1 MDFVYVAG
9 HKNPDMDCTCAAHC
23 YAALKR
29 RLDPNTEYRPIRNG
43 PLSAQIRDVFELAGA
58 SLPPHHDTIAP
69 SVGYVARRS
78 PVRLGPNQPVLDAF
92 QTVED
97 QTISAI
103 PVFDDEQFVG
113 VIGVNEIT
121 GYILAHNRGD
131 RPVYSFLVDNFA
143 HVLPGTILQ
152 SGQSATFDAPIATG
166 SMPRDRA
173 IELLGTMDVKPVLVV
188 GNRPE
193 IIAFAVDRTF
203 PAIILTGVA
212 DPGEIEVDLSAYA
225 GAVYLSSTDTAET
238 IRLLRLSS
246 PLRTIM
252 DRDVPRLTVATS
264 FDDAKKFLLNSKYRG
279 LPVFDGDRYLG
290 IVSRRSFIE
299 RPRPRLIMIDHNEIS
314 QAIPGAEEAEILEI
328 VDHHRL
334 APPSTT
340 TPIAVTTRAVGSSC
354 TLVYE
359 EFANRGLA
367 IERETAILL
376 LSGIISDTVNLQSPT
391 TTEADRRAVHRLET
405 ITGISAPAH
414 AERLFAQLNALEN
427 RKPGEII
434 LSDFKEYKHDGYR
447 FGIGQVEVT
456 TLSDSRAYRPR
467 LLSALESVSREKSLV
482 WTMLL
487 VTDVIKRN
495 SLLLTSG
502 FEAAETLLPYHKI
515 DDRSYELPDV
525 LSRKKQLLPE
535 VMRALTEIQAR

>member
-1 MDFVYVAG
+1 MEFVYVAG
-9 HKNPDMDCTCAAHC
+9 HKNPDMDCTCASYS

-29 RLDPNTEYRPIRNG
+29 RLDPDTEYRPIRNG

-58 SLPPHHDTIAP
+58 TIPPHVDTIAP
-69 SVGYVARRS
+69 SVGYIARHS
-78 PVRLGPNQPVLDAF
+78 PVRLSPDQPVLDAF
-92 QTVED
+92 QAVED

-103 PVFDDEQFVG
+103 PVFENDQFEG
-113 VIGVNEIT
+113 VVGVNEIT
-121 GYILAHNRGD
+121 GYILAHNRGE
-131 RPVYSFLVDNFA
+131 RPVYSFLVANFSS
-143 HVLPGTILQ
+143 VLPGTMLQ
-152 SGQSATFDAPIATG
+152 SGDIPAFDAPIVTG
-166 SMPRDRA
+166 SMPRDRS
-173 IELLGTMDVKPVLVV
+173 IELLGAVDIKPLLVV

-193 IIAFAVDRTF
+193 IIEFAVEQEF
-203 PAIILTGVA
+203 PAIILTGVRA
-212 DPGEIEVDLSAYA
+212 PREIQVDLTDYR

-252 DRDVPRLTVATS
+252 DRDVPRMASSTS
-264 FDDAKKFLLNSKYRG
+264 FDEAKRFLLNSKYRG
-279 LPVFDGDRYLG
+279 LPVFDGDTYIG

-299 RPRPRLIMIDHNEIS
+299 RPRPRLVMIDHNEVS
-314 QAIPGAEEAEILEI
+314 QAVPGADEAEILEI

-340 TPIAVTTRAVGSSC
+340 QPIAVTTRVVGSTC

-359 EFANRGLA
+359 EYANRGLA
-367 IERETAILL
+367 IEREIAILL

-405 ITGISAPAH
+405 ITGISAPEH
-414 AERLFAQLNALEN
+414 AERLFAQINALEN
-427 RKPGEII
+427 REPGEII
-434 LSDFKEYKHDGYR
+434 LSDFKEYKHVGFD

-456 TLSDSRAYRPR
+456 TLSDSRTYRPR
-467 LLSALESVSREKSLV
+467 LLNALETVARDKKLA

-495 SLLLTSG
+495 SLLLTSE
-502 FEAAETLLPYHKI
+502 FAPAEKLLPFHRI

-535 VMRALTEIQAR
+535 VMRVLSEIESP

>member
-9 HKNPDMDCTCAAHC
+9 HKNPDMDCTCAAYC

-29 RLDPNTEYRPIRNG
+29 RLDPDTEYRPIRNG

-58 SLPPHHDTIAP
+58 SIPPHYDTIAP

-78 PVRLGPNQPVLDAF
+78 PVRLTPDQPVLDAF
-92 QTVED
+92 QAVED

-103 PVFDDEQFVG
+103 PVFADDEFAG
-113 VIGVNEIT
+113 VVGVNEIT
-121 GYILAHNRGD
+121 SYILAHNRGE
-131 RPVYSFLVDNFA
+131 RPVYSFLVASFSS
-143 HVLPGTILQ
+143 VLPGTMLQ
-152 SGQSATFDAPIATG
+152 SGEITSFDAPIVTG
-166 SMPRDRA
+166 SMPRDRS
-173 IELLGTMDVKPVLVV
+173 IELLGSVDIKPLLVV

-193 IIAFAVDRTF
+193 IIEFAVNQAF
-203 PAIILTGVA
+203 PAIILTGVRA
-212 DPGEIEVDLSAYA
+212 PREIEIDLSSYR

-252 DRDVPRLTVATS
+252 DLEVPRLAATTS
-264 FDDAKKFLLNSKYRG
+264 FEEAKRFLLNSKYRG
-279 LPVFDGDRYLG
+279 LPVFDEEAYVGM
-290 IVSRRSFIE
+290 VSRRSFIE
-299 RPRPRLIMIDHNEIS
+299 RPRPRLIMIDHNEVS
-314 QAIPGAEEAEILEI
+314 QAIPGADEAEILEI

-340 TPIAVTTRAVGSSC
+340 QPIAVTTRPVGSSC

-405 ITGISAPAH
+405 ITGISAPEH
-414 AERLFAQLNALEN
+414 AERLFAQINALES
-427 RKPGEII
+427 REPGEII
-434 LSDFKEYKHDGYR
+434 LADFKEYLHEG
-447 FGIGQVEVT
+447 FNVGIGQVEVT
-456 TLSDSRAYRPR
+456 TLSDSQTYRPR
-467 LLSALESVSREKSLV
+467 LLNALETVARNKNLS

-495 SLLLTSG
+495 SILLTSG
-502 FEAAETLLPYHKI
+502 FDPAEKLLTFHKI

-535 VMRALTEIQAR
+535 VMRALSEIES